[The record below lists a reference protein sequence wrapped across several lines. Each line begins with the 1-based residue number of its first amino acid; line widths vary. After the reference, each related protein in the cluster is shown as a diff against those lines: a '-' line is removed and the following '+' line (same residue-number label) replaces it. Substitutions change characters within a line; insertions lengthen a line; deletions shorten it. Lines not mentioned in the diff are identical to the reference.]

1 MQLLYPFIRGKCTQ
15 SFGERDNKVRTA
27 LKQTNNNTD
36 QIQKFGF
43 VRKFKFLRSVC
54 TALCVEFKFKLKIQI

>member
-27 LKQTNNNTD
+27 LKQTNDNND
-36 QIQKFGF
+36 KKCKNLNSSKNSNFS
-43 VRKFKFLRSVC
+43 VASVLRR
-54 TALCVEFKFKLKIQI
+54 A